1 MRALATQLHEIVHGW
16 MYNPLMVRKAATP
29 TVSTVLVIFL
39 SLARAGAARAEAPWV
54 YRSIVLPRGAIAVD
68 VGLGLGHEPA
78 GPPDNGSIT
87 GFGMNLALSG
97 GVTHELEIGLRT
109 GFRLD
114 DNGQTT
120 QADRYGRPF
129 ETETY
134 GTDFDRVANPE
145 VHLRW
150 AVARGAAAELGLEL
164 RAYLP
169 IENGSSFGLMFGL
182 PIVLRAG
189 AIRVDTGLYVPVIF
203 SDPTETVVSVP
214 IHLWIQAT
222 RTLWLG
228 PLFGLRVVSRGGS
241 HDEYPLGFGLGSSL
255 THTIDLRT
263 WILFPDIN
271 QNEAARTFG
280 AGIALQIRFE

>member
-1 MRALATQLHEIVHGW
+1 

-78 GPPDNGSIT
+78 APPDNGSIT

-97 GVTHELEIGLRT
+97 GITHELEIGLRT

-134 GTDFDRVANPE
+134 GTDFDRIANPE

>member
-1 MRALATQLHEIVHGW
+1 
-16 MYNPLMVRKAATP
+16 MYNPRMLRKAATP
-29 TVSTVLVIFL
+29 TV
-39 SLARAGAARAEAPWV
+39 LAAWAVFASPAGSRLAHAEAPWV
-54 YRSIVLPRGAIAVD
+54 YRSIVLPRGAVALD
-68 VGLGLGHEPA
+68 LGFGLGHEPDPA
-78 GPPDNGSIT
+78 ESGSIT
-87 GFGMNLALSG
+87 GFGLNLALSG
-97 GVTHELEIGLRT
+97 SITHELELGVRT

-114 DNGQTT
+114 DNGQAT

-134 GTDFDRVANPE
+134 GTNNDRVANPE

-189 AIRVDTGLYVPVIF
+189 TIRIDTGLYVPVIF
-203 SDPTETVVSVP
+203 ADPTQTVVSVP
-214 IHLWIQAT
+214 VHLWIQAT

-228 PLFGLRVVSRGGS
+228 PLFGVRVMSGNGSR
-241 HDEYPLGFGLGSSL
+241 DEYPLGFGIGSAL
-255 THTIDLRT
+255 TRTLDLRT
-263 WILFPDIN
+263 WILFPDIS

-280 AGIALQIRFE
+280 AGVALQIRFE

>member
-1 MRALATQLHEIVHGW
+1 
-16 MYNPLMVRKAATP
+16 MYNPLMVRKAATG
-29 TVSTVLVIFL
+29 TAASVLSVL
-39 SLARAGAARAEAPWV
+39 SALSGFASLVWAGPARADAPWV
-54 YRSIVLPRGAIAVD
+54 YRSIVLPRGEIAVD
-68 VGLGLGHEPA
+68 VGLGLGHEPE
-78 GPPDNGSIT
+78 PDNNSIT
-87 GFGMNLALSG
+87 GFGMNLEISG
-97 GVTHELEIGLRT
+97 SITHELEIGLRT

-120 QADRYGRPF
+120 RADGYGRPF

-145 VHLRW
+145 LHLRW

-169 IENGSSFGLMFGL
+169 IETGSSFGLMFGL
-182 PIVLRAG
+182 PVVLRAG
-189 AIRVDTGLYVPVIF
+189 AIRIDTGLYVPVIF
-203 SDPTETVVSVP
+203 SNPTQTVVSVP

-228 PLFGLRVVSRGGS
+228 PLFGVRVVSGDGNR
-241 HDEYPLGFGLGSSL
+241 DEYPLGFGIGSSL
-255 THTIDLRT
+255 THALDLRT
-263 WILFPDIN
+263 WILFPDIS

-280 AGIALQIRFE
+280 AGVALQIRF

>member
-1 MRALATQLHEIVHGW
+1 
-16 MYNPLMVRKAATP
+16 MYNPRMLRKAARP
-29 TVSTVLVIFL
+29 TVSTVVSAILAAWAVFA
-39 SLARAGAARAEAPWV
+39 SPAGSRPARADAPWV
-54 YRSIVLPRGAIAVD
+54 YRSIVLPRGAVALD
-68 VGLGLGHEPA
+68 LGFGLGHEPD

-87 GFGMNLALSG
+87 GFGLNLALSG
-97 GVTHELEIGLRT
+97 SITHELEIGVRT

-114 DNGQTT
+114 DNGQAT
-120 QADRYGRPF
+120 QADGYGRPF

-134 GTDFDRVANPE
+134 GTDHDRVANPE

-189 AIRVDTGLYVPVIF
+189 AIRIDTGLYVPVIF
-203 SDPTETVVSVP
+203 SNPTQTVVSVP
-214 IHLWIQAT
+214 VHLWIQAT

-228 PLFGLRVVSRGGS
+228 PLFGVRVVSGNGS
-241 HDEYPLGFGLGSSL
+241 HDEYPLGFGIGSAL
-255 THTIDLRT
+255 TRTLDLRT
-263 WILFPDIN
+263 WILFPDIS

-280 AGIALQIRFE
+280 AGVALQIRFE

>member
-1 MRALATQLHEIVHGW
+1 

-29 TVSTVLVIFL
+29 TVLAVSAVFVL
-39 SLARAGAARAEAPWV
+39 LAGTGAARAEAPWV
-54 YRSIVLPRGAIAVD
+54 YRSIVLPRGAVAVD
-68 VGLGLGHEPA
+68 VGLGLGHQPNDA
-78 GPPDNGSIT
+78 GDDGPIT
-87 GFGMNLALSG
+87 GFGMNLAISG
-97 GVTHELEIGLRT
+97 SITHELEIGLRT

-114 DNGQTT
+114 DNGQAT

-145 VHLRW
+145 LHLRW
-150 AVARGAAAELGLEL
+150 AVARGSAAELGLEL

-169 IENGSSFGLMFGL
+169 IESGSSFGLMFGL
-182 PIVLRAG
+182 PVVLRAG
-189 AIRVDTGLYVPVIF
+189 SVRLDTGLYVPVIF
-203 SDPTETVVSVP
+203 SNPTETVVSIP

-228 PLFGLRVVSRGGS
+228 PLFGLRVVSAGGS
-241 HDEYPLGFGLGSSL
+241 HDQYPLGFGIGSSL

-263 WILFPDIN
+263 WILFPDIS

-280 AGIALQIRFE
+280 AGLALQVRFE

>member
-1 MRALATQLHEIVHGW
+1 
-16 MYNPLMVRKAATP
+16 MYNPLMVRKAAALTLRCVP
-29 TVSTVLVIFL
+29 AVLI
-39 SLARAGAARAEAPWV
+39 SLALAGTAHAEAPWV
-54 YRSIVLPRGAIAVD
+54 YRSIVLPRGAIALD
-68 VGLGLGHEPA
+68 LGLGLGHA
-78 GPPDNGSIT
+78 PDVGGGGSIT
-87 GFGMNLALSG
+87 GFGMNLAISG
-97 GVTHELEIGLRT
+97 SITHELEIGVRT

-114 DNGQTT
+114 DAGQTT

-134 GTDFDRVANPE
+134 GTNNDRVANPE
-145 VHLRW
+145 VHFRW
-150 AVARGAAAELGLEL
+150 AVARGSAAELGLEL

-189 AIRVDTGLYVPVIF
+189 AIRLDTGLYLPVIF
-203 SDPTETVVSVP
+203 SDPKRTVISLP
-214 IHLWIQAT
+214 LHLWIQAT

-228 PLFGLRVVSRGGS
+228 PLFGVRVVSGGGS

-255 THTIDLRT
+255 TRSVDLRT
-263 WILFPDIN
+263 WILFPDIS

-280 AGIALQIRFE
+280 AGVALQLRFE